1 MATRPTHYPGGLSN
15 TSPGDPLYMYPF
27 LDPSKY
33 HLYYTDFDL
42 YTAADWTVTKSTTSA
57 TNVIT
62 TGDGG
67 LAAFGTGVS
76 GTTSLISNQWKGNS
90 GAATVGTFTFDTT
103 KFFFMKVR
111 VKTSVV
117 ASTRMMIGVA
127 GTSTTPFDGVIDRVV
142 LSAVAGAAIL
152 TVSASGG
159 STSTSTAGTMTA
171 DTFCTIAVAYIPGT
185 GFQVFFNDA
194 LASTL
199 TSTANAPA
207 STSNM
212 SITMAC
218 DTTNTSTQTEMT
230 VDYLLSAKER

>member
-33 HLYYTDFDL
+33 HTFFTDFDL
-42 YTAADWTVTKSTTSA
+42 YTVADYTVTKSTTSA

-67 LAAFGTGVS
+67 LVAFSTGFS
-76 GTTSLISNQWKGNS
+76 GATSLVSNQWKGNS

-103 KFFFMKVR
+103 KYMFIKVR
-111 VKTSVV
+111 CKTSVV
-117 ASTRMMIGVA
+117 AATRMMVGLA
-127 GTSTTPFDGVIDRVV
+127 GTSTTPFDSVIDRVV
-142 LSAVAGAAIL
+142 LNAVAGTAIL

-159 STSTSTAGTMTA
+159 STSTSTCGTMTA
-171 DTFCTIAVAYIPGT
+171 DTFCTMAVAYIPGT

-218 DTTNTSTQTEMT
+218 DTTSTSASSQMT
-230 VDYLLSAKER
+230 VDYLMIAKER